1 MRAALLQVCIRRSEI
16 RIPQFAEFWQDR
28 SEMTEG
34 TDRPETR
41 GASGDASRGATV
53 YDFSRGGDGRVGSAA
68 TLSTVAETV
77 RRILR
82 ADTSSIASFS
92 VADRTITWLA
102 TSGFENVEV
111 EGEIVNPLR
120 GEFAER
126 AAEAGEEET
135 IIEVRGVAGDL
146 PTSEFPLH
154 SAEGVRDLAL
164 VRLRARGENLGVL
177 AVGYREHHRFT
188 AEERQQLEDL
198 AEMAALALDN
208 ARLLDTLGAAKRV
221 WEQTFDAIPDGII
234 VHDDRMTV
242 VRCNMAAAETMGLHP
257 SDVAGMSCA
266 EAFARIFG
274 ERAAAY
280 HMRPGTPRTTSSF
293 ELQAEDGRRYLVSVA
308 PVSTLES
315 GVWSLESE
323 AGEESRARSETEA
336 PDAESRDESH
346 RSDSEDSRS
355 VSSAQSQ
362 QQTDSRLQTP
372 DSRLKI
378 SDSRPRS
385 NWSVITWSDITTL
398 AEVQEQLARARR
410 LATIG
415 QLAAGV
421 AHEINNPLA
430 AITTC
435 AEATLRDL
443 RETPETSRLATE
455 RQWDYYLEEIV
466 RQALRCKQITRGL
479 LDLSRQ
485 KRARREPV
493 ELNRLVEQT
502 AQIFD
507 RRGRERG
514 IRVEARPDP
523 SLGEVATDEAM
534 VRQILDNLLSNALD
548 AATEGGSISVTA
560 ALDGE
565 RVRVEVEDSGPGIAP
580 ETLARVF
587 DPFFTTKDPGR
598 GAGLGLAISLTF
610 AEAMGGTLT
619 AESKPGAGSR
629 FRLWLPRRTPE
640 KQ

>member
-1 MRAALLQVCIRRSEI
+1 MTESTDRTDVQDAGGESPRAANA
-16 RIPQFAEFWQDR
+16 FDF
-28 SEMTEG
+28 G
-34 TDRPETR
+34 R
-41 GASGDASRGATV
+41 GDERAGVAAS
-53 YDFSRGGDGRVGSAA
+53 
-68 TLSTVAETV
+68 LSTVAETV

-82 ADTSSIASFS
+82 ADTTSIASFS

-102 TSGFENVEV
+102 TSGFQTVEA
-111 EGEIVNPLR
+111 EGGIVNPLR

-126 AAEAGEEET
+126 AAEADDTET

-177 AVGYREHHRFT
+177 VVGYREHHRFT
-188 AEERQQLEDL
+188 AEERQRLEGL

-208 ARLLDTLGAAKRV
+208 ARLLDTIGAAKRV

-234 VHDDRMTV
+234 VHDDRMRV

-257 SDVAGMSCA
+257 SDVVGMSCA

-280 HMRPGTPRTTSSF
+280 HMRPGTARTTSSF

-308 PVSTLES
+308 PVSSLAS
-315 GVWSLESE
+315 GVWNLESE
-323 AGEESRARSETEA
+323 DAGRTQSNSAKDTRTENDTPTEDDGNANADSESRSQAAEPGLQSSESGT
-336 PDAESRDESH
+336 
-346 RSDSEDSRS
+346 
-355 VSSAQSQ
+355 
-362 QQTDSRLQTP
+362 QTP
-372 DSRLKI
+372 ESGTRHAA
-378 SDSRPRS
+378 RAAQAG
-385 NWSVITWSDITTL
+385 SVITWSDITTL
-398 AEVQEQLARARR
+398 AEVQEQLARSRR

-443 RETPETSRLATE
+443 LATPQTAALAGE
-455 RQWDYYLEEIV
+455 HKWDYYLEEIV

-485 KRARREPV
+485 KRARRQPV
-493 ELNRLVEQT
+493 ELNRLVGQAAQVFEQR
-502 AQIFD
+502 A
-507 RRGRERG
+507 RERG
-514 IRVEARPDP
+514 VGVESRLDP
-523 SLGEVATDEAM
+523 SVGEVATDEAM

-548 AATEGGSISVTA
+548 AIGEGGRVLVAT

-565 RVRVEVEDSGPGIAP
+565 RVRVEIEDDGPGIPP

-598 GAGLGLAISLTF
+598 GAGLGLAISITF
-610 AEAMGGTLT
+610 AEAVGGTLT
-619 AESKPGAGSR
+619 AEAKPGG
-629 FRLWLPRRTPE
+629 
-640 KQ
+640 

>member
-1 MRAALLQVCIRRSEI
+1 M
-16 RIPQFAEFWQDR
+16 AEGR
-28 SEMTEG
+28 E
-34 TDRPETR
+34 R
-41 GASGDASRGATV
+41 
-53 YDFSRGGDGRVGSAA
+53 RGGRAGAEGAA
-68 TLSTVAETV
+68 TLGTVVETV

-82 ADTSSIASFS
+82 ADTASIASFS
-92 VADRTITWLA
+92 EQERTITWLA
-102 TSGFENVEV
+102 ASGFRSVELAG
-111 EGEIVNPLR
+111 GEIVNPLR

-126 AAEAGEEET
+126 AALLVGEADEP
-135 IIEVRGVAGDL
+135 IIEVRGLAGDL
-146 PTSEFPLH
+146 PVSEFPLH
-154 SAEGVRDLAL
+154 SAEGVRSLAL
-164 VRLRARGENLGVL
+164 ARLTARGETLGVL
-177 AVGYREHHRFT
+177 AVGYREHHRFS
-188 AEERQQLEDL
+188 AEERQQLGGLSD
-198 AEMAALALDN
+198 MAALALDN

-234 VHDDRMTV
+234 VHDAGMRV
-242 VRCNMAAAETMGLHP
+242 VRCNMAAAEAMGLHP

-266 EAFARIFG
+266 EAFARLFG

-308 PVSTLES
+308 PLSSLES
-315 GVWSLESE
+315 GVWSLGP
-323 AGEESRARSETEA
+323 GEEGRAGPGPTKGAPYEVDEGGPRPEA
-336 PDAESRDESH
+336 CEAVGSTADAQPEFRHTTAGPPSPDPGARAPS
-346 RSDSEDSRS
+346 
-355 VSSAQSQ
+355 
-362 QQTDSRLQTP
+362 
-372 DSRLKI
+372 
-378 SDSRPRS
+378 
-385 NWSVITWSDITTL
+385 WSVITWSDITTL
-398 AEVQEQLARARR
+398 AEVQEQLARSRR

-443 RETPETSRLATE
+443 KADPEAERLGRE

-485 KRARREPV
+485 RRARRAPV
-493 ELNRLVEQT
+493 DLNRFVTQAAEMSG
-502 AQIFD
+502 
-507 RRGRERG
+507 RRGAEAG
-514 IRVEARPDP
+514 VSVEVAADP
-523 SLGEVATDEAM
+523 SVGEVATDEAM

-548 AATEGGSISVTA
+548 ALGDAGGRVRVST

-565 RVRVEVEDSGPGIAP
+565 RVRVEVEDDGAGIPP

-598 GAGLGLAISLTF
+598 GSGLGLAISLTL
-610 AEAMGGTLT
+610 AEALGGALT
-619 AESKPGAGSR
+619 AESKPGKGSL

-640 KQ
+640 RQ